1 MTPSTLQSHRAL
13 RGRGRTD
20 FHPCPRPQGF
30 RGPVDSSGLTLV
42 EVLIA
47 LIVLALGVLGLAK
60 IMPVGTRSEVAARMQ
75 TTACQYANETFE
87 STRGLAKTASG
98 LSLGRHPASGFDT
111 LGTSKAWKRY
121 YVVTQ
126 MAAPLDSLYKVDVA
140 VLWKSTKPESIRV
153 TSYMVP

>member
-1 MTPSTLQSHRAL
+1 MSPVGSTGAFIDLHHR
-13 RGRGRTD
+13 
-20 FHPCPRPQGF
+20 PRSPRF
-30 RGPVDSSGLTLV
+30 DGPASSSGLTLV

-47 LIVLALGVLGLAK
+47 LVVLALGVLGLAK

-75 TTACQYANETFE
+75 TSACQYANETFE
-87 STRGLAKTASG
+87 STRGMTKTAPG

-140 VLWKSTKPESIRV
+140 VLWKSTKPESVRV
-153 TSYMVP
+153 TSYMLP